1 MTLPQIYM
9 PPEPDFDLIPS
20 IPHSR
25 EAEEGTVGAVL
36 INPEIHSDVAAFL
49 KDTDFYI
56 ERHKWLWQVFGELTA
71 SGTPIDLL
79 TITEALD
86 RKGRLTEIGGPA
98 FLTSLINQVP
108 SSLNAESYG
117 RIVEGHSI
125 RRKMIA
131 AANQIASYAYDEKQN
146 VEVIAA
152 NSRRVIEEATNMDTD
167 SDSSS
172 ISELASRHYD
182 MVEYN
187 SQNPLAISGIQT
199 GLIDLDPLLD
209 GLLDSVSYCV
219 AGRPKQ
225 GKTSL
230 VTQIALAAC
239 GALGTLPQFRNVA
252 NQNKHVAF
260 FSRES
265 PAKEIFNRMASV
277 LSGVDSQLLKKGRL
291 TEAQGPY
298 YTHAIDTLSLSH
310 LKIFEPRECPTIERI
325 QAHCKSLAAR
335 GELDLVIADYLQ
347 LFGTS
352 GAKRYNNREQEVS
365 AISRG
370 FAELATNFG
379 VPVVLACQMNRS
391 VEGRSD
397 KYPVLSDLRESGA
410 IEQDAGAVLFIH
422 HNDVTKIILAA
433 HRHGPI
439 GEVEVHYNKP
449 LTRFENL
456 SFRRDEP
463 VIRTRKDLE

>member
-1 MTLPQIYM
+1 MTTPQIYM
-9 PPEPDFDLIPS
+9 PPETECAIPS

-25 EAEEGTVGAVL
+25 EAEEATIGAVL
-36 INPEIHSDVAAFL
+36 INPEIYSDVALFL

-56 ERHKWLWQVFGELTA
+56 TRHKWIWQVFGELVEK
-71 SGTPIDLL
+71 GTPIDLL
-79 TITEALD
+79 TVTEALT
-86 RKGRLTEIGGPA
+86 RRNQLEEIGGVA
-98 FLTSLINQVP
+98 YLTALVNQVP

-117 RIVEGHSI
+117 HIVEEYSI
-125 RRKMIA
+125 RRKMIT
-131 AANQIASYAYDEKQN
+131 AANQIASYAYDEKQP
-146 VEVIAA
+146 VETIAA
-152 NSRRVIEEATNMDTD
+152 SSRELIERATQIEVLQE
-167 SDSSS
+167 SAP
-172 ISELASRHYD
+172 ISELASKHYD
-182 MVEYN
+182 MVGYN
-187 SQNPLAISGIQT
+187 AENPLAISGIRT

-209 GLLDSVSYCV
+209 GLLDNVSYCI

-230 VTQIALAAC
+230 VTQIALAGC
-239 GALGTLPQFRNVA
+239 GALGVLPQFRNVA
-252 NQNKHVAF
+252 DQKKHVVV

-291 TEAQGPY
+291 EDSQWPL
-298 YTHAIDTLSLSH
+298 YTQAIEVLSKAS
-310 LKIFEPRECPTIERI
+310 LKIFEPREYPTIERI
-325 QAHCKSLAAR
+325 HAHCKILATR

-352 GAKRYNNREQEVS
+352 GTKRYNSREQEVS

-370 FAELATNFG
+370 FAELAGNFG
-379 VPVVLACQMNRS
+379 VPVVFACQMNRA

-410 IEQDAGAVLFIH
+410 IEQDAGAILFIH

-439 GEVEVHYNKP
+439 GEIEVRYNKP

-463 VIRTRKDLE
+463 ERHFRKDID